1 MVVEVYRGE
10 GQRLWSRI
18 INYKYGEPQGGW
30 YDHQRVEQLAKD
42 TYLEF
47 YIMTTDRDVK
57 VADQIGWTNPFC
69 IQLIHDWELESVT
82 KFLEDLQVVPV
93 NPLEDG
99 KMLQL
104 PSITISREF
113 QVKLL

>member
-10 GQRLWSRI
+10 GQHLWSRI

-30 YDHQRVEQLAKD
+30 HDHQHVEQLAKD